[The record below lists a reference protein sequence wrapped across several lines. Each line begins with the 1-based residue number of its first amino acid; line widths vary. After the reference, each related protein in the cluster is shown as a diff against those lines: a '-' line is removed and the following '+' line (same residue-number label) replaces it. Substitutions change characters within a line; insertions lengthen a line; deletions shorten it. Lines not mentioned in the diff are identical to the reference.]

1 MDRMI
6 RVKVDGHHLT
16 KDNRRAG
23 IQHEANA
30 AVLRIEFDPGWDGFA
45 KKITFW
51 NADRKHPVERV
62 LTADLLED
70 RMGDTRIYRCPI
82 PGEAMEEAG
91 ELTFIIDGYVGGK
104 RQRSISDTLKVEAAP
119 FIDKAGEPSDPT
131 PSQAEQLQAQV
142 EALLGDIRAEAV
154 RAEEARMV
162 AERARDA
169 AIAIIGGQLGPESFL
184 ADKADLVN
192 GKVPVAQLPEMNY
205 APSTHA
211 IRHKAGG
218 ADPLTAADVGAVPAL
233 AVYYTAEQEKSAD
246 DLTVPLALVPVS
258 TTVNKELHAICG
270 GVFAYVRTNFY
281 ISATTTSRRM
291 QVGYSYNAAVPKIA
305 FRIYG
310 ANGWT
315 PWRAIADTD
324 YAVKKT
330 GDIMTGNLD
339 VRHGSDPSLFA
350 TNTNTGRIARL
361 VSYAD
366 SSVRLENH
374 KDGRNYAGI
383 EVKPEADD
391 PTSIARLVT
400 LKDGV
405 WKPYDLLHTGNLHLL
420 DSLVGS
426 AKVKVG
432 SYLGTGAYGG
442 TTPNAVE
449 LDFEPDMFL
458 VQDAGMNGAMVWGLW
473 IRGCLMFMS
482 PSTTYASF
490 VQDSGKT
497 FKWASTASAAGQFN
511 SSGTAYGYMAIKF
524 G

>member
-1 MDRMI
+1 MDRTI

-45 KKITFW
+45 KKVTFW
-51 NADRKHPVERV
+51 NADMKHPVERV

-70 RMGDTRIYRCPI
+70 MLTSTRVYRCSI

-91 ELTFIIDGYVGGK
+91 ELTFIIDGYVNGK
-104 RQRSISDTLKVEAAP
+104 RVRSITGMLEVVEAP
-119 FIDKAGEPSDPT
+119 YIDKAGEPSDPT

-184 ADKADLVN
+184 ANKADLVN
-192 GKVPVAQLPEMNY
+192 GKLPVAQLPG
-205 APSTHA
+205 HA
-211 IRHKAGG
+211 SLHKAGG
-218 ADPLTAADVGAVPAL
+218 SDPLTAADVGALPAIN
-233 AVYYTAEQEKSAD
+233 AKSAAFNMD
-246 DLTVPLALVPVS
+246 TVIKGGVHYGIYDTGSETLGTPFKYGVTNLAASIVFSYANSADYGIQVAYASGGGMFLRSMVRGTINGWVPVS
-258 TTVNKELHAICG
+258 
-270 GVFAYVRTNFY
+270 
-281 ISATTTSRRM
+281 
-291 QVGYSYNAAVPKIA
+291 IA
-305 FRIYG
+305 G
-310 ANGWT
+310 SS
-315 PWRAIADTD
+315 
-324 YAVKKT
+324 VSKT
-330 GDIMTGNLD
+330 GDTMSGNLEIA
-339 VRHGSDPSLFA
+339 HGTDPSVYA
-350 TNTNTGRIARL
+350 SNTGTKRKARV

-400 LKDGV
+400 MKDGV
-405 WKPYDLLHTGNLHLL
+405 WKPYDLIHTGNLHLL
-420 DSLVGS
+420 NSLLGGG

-432 SYLGTGAYGG
+432 SYLGSGTYGG
-442 TTPNAVE
+442 TSPNIVE

-458 VQDAGMNGAMVWGLW
+458 VQDAGMNGATVWGLW

-482 PSTTYASF
+482 PNNTYASF
-490 VQDSGKT
+490 AQDSGKT

>member
-51 NADRKHPVERV
+51 NADGKHPVERV

-184 ADKADLVN
+184 ANKADLVN
-192 GKVPVAQLPEMNY
+192 GKVPVGQLPE
-205 APSTHA
+205 
-211 IRHKAGG
+211 
-218 ADPLTAADVGAVPAL
+218 LTAEDIGAVTWDNEVIGAVDIL
-233 AVYYTAEQEKSAD
+233 AWAVARQA
-246 DLTVPLALVPVS
+246 P
-258 TTVNKELHAICG
+258 
-270 GVFAYVRTNFY
+270 
-281 ISATTTSRRM
+281 TTT
-291 QVGYSYNAAVPKIA
+291 AATPDTLNMPYPDYWTVDLKVSA
-305 FRIYG
+305 LG
-310 ANGWT
+310 AWKRLVVRLASVSKMDVRERYFINGAWGE
-315 PWRAIADTD
+315 WRQIADTD

-330 GDIMTGNLD
+330 GDVMSGNFA
-339 VRHGSDPSLFA
+339 VAHSTDPSIHA
-350 TNTNTGRIARL
+350 GHTGTGRLARI
-361 VSYAD
+361 VSYGD

-374 KDGRNYAGI
+374 KDGLNYAGI

-391 PTSIARLVT
+391 PTSLARLVV

-420 DSLVGS
+420 DSLLGGG

-432 SYLGTGAYGG
+432 SYTGSGIYGG
-442 TTPNAVE
+442 TSPNAIQ
-449 LDFEPDMFL
+449 LDFEPDMVL
-458 VQDAGMNGAMVWGLW
+458 VQDAGMSGATVWGIW

-482 PSTTYASF
+482 PNTTYSAF
-490 VQDSGKT
+490 VQDSGKD
-497 FKWASTASAAGQFN
+497 FKWASTASAAGQYN
-511 SSGTAYGYMAIKF
+511 SSGVPYGYLAISF